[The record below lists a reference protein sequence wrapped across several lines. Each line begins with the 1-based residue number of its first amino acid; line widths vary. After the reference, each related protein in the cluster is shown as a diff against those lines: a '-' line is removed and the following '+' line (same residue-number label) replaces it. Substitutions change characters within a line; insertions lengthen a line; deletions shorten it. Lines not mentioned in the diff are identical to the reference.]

1 MFSSNASCIH
11 IDGINVTVEKIWHS
25 AFIFLTAIYMLAKI
39 LIVKYPNATTV
50 TFMWEG
56 ELEEYIL
63 QKLLKNQ
70 KKMQKTKHTRN
81 PNANK
86 VYNQINY
93 VLIN

>member
-1 MFSSNASCIH
+1 MFSPNASCIH
-11 IDGINVTVEKIWHS
+11 IDGINGTVEEIWHS

-56 ELEEYIL
+56 EIEEYIL

-86 VYNQINY
+86 S
-93 VLIN
+93 L